1 MGSDTT
7 VTSDT
12 SMLTEEEESF
22 RCGDM
27 IDISR
32 YPRVKTKSA
41 VRTFAS
47 RDFNSSKTSC
57 DDKKKLSPKSLD
69 KKFKMMKKCG
79 IGKKQSRVGL
89 DDLDKSRRSC
99 GDFQDIIVH
108 YELYGKPIEMVYS
121 GVHDGH
127 LLGEGVTGL
136 VRQVTHRATGAQ
148 YAVKCLD
155 ISKIKTE
162 DQLQQLRQEIEIMC
176 RLDHPHIVRLEEVYE
191 SEDEIYLIQEL
202 CQGGDLFD
210 ALDSQEQG
218 VYTERECVALV
229 KQMLSSL
236 RYLHSKGI
244 VHRDLKLENFLFTT
258 SSEDSSFLHMID
270 FGLAKHFSSD
280 KAELHDHVGTPY
292 TVAPEVISSPSYDEK
307 CDVWAIGVLTFLL
320 LSGETPFGGDCQED
334 DLMEVRENIL
344 NAKYTFY
351 PDRWDGISAEAKDFI
366 SQLLVLNPNDRP
378 NPVQCQSH
386 PWLQKFNVKTD
397 NNNNN
402 NHIHTPSTLA
412 TSTKQCNGKNHKQ
425 NTLEQKLCDCHLNG
439 TGCNINPN
447 VVKSLMEFQEYSTMQ
462 RLLREVLSY
471 TLLPEQI
478 GELKQEFLKID
489 VQGTGEICY
498 SDFKRVLLSSSKDQS
513 EESMRQI
520 FNSLRIPQQVSP
532 TSNNCKEAEPTIH
545 WHEFIAAELSLCHV
559 DEHNIKRAFDRL
571 DYDHKGYITC
581 QNLKDLFCHGFNW
594 EHMWKDA
601 TKCAKCKN
609 PNQITYQEFLVLVKQ
624 PKVTPAPTLATTT
637 TNSSSASTASSTI
650 TRNATTPTKSSKKKL
665 HFISLKGLKCKLHLS
680 HRNNNDR

>member
-12 SMLTEEEESF
+12 SMLTAGEDSF
-22 RCGDM
+22 RCGNM

-47 RDFNSSKTSC
+47 RDFNSGKTSC
-57 DDKKKLSPKSLD
+57 DDKQKLSPKSSLD
-69 KKFKMMKKCG
+69 KKFKMSKKRG
-79 IGKKQSRVGL
+79 IGKKQSKVGL

-108 YELYGKPIEMVYS
+108 YELYGKPIEMVYD
-121 GVHDGH
+121 GVHDGP

-136 VRQVTHRATGAQ
+136 VRQVTHLATGAQ

-218 VYTERECVALV
+218 VYTERQCVALV

-244 VHRDLKLENFLFTT
+244 VHRDLKLENFLFTAST
-258 SSEDSSFLHMID
+258 EDSSNFLHMID
-270 FGLAKHFSSD
+270 FGLAKHFSSG

-292 TVAPEVISSPSYDEK
+292 TVAPEVISSPTYDEK

-344 NAKYTFY
+344 NANYTFY
-351 PDRWDGISAEAKDFI
+351 PDQWDGISTEAKDFI
-366 SQLLVLNPNDRP
+366 TQLLVLNPKDRP

-386 PWLQKFNVKTD
+386 PWLQKFNSE

-402 NHIHTPSTLA
+402 IETRSTIA
-412 TSTKQCNGKNHKQ
+412 TNSKQCDGKNH
-425 NTLEQKLCDCHLNG
+425 NTLEQKLYDCHLNEG
-439 TGCNINPN
+439 GCNINPH

-498 SDFKRVLLSSSKDQS
+498 SDFRRVLISSSKDQS

-532 TSNNCKEAEPTIH
+532 TSNNCKEDEPTIH

-571 DYDHKGYITC
+571 DYDHKGYITR
-581 QNLKDLFCHGFNW
+581 QNLQDLFCHGFNW

-601 TKCAKCKN
+601 TKCANCKN
-609 PNQITYQEFLVLVKQ
+609 PNQITYHEFLILVKQ
-624 PKVTPAPTLATTT
+624 PKVPPAPTSSATKTTTATTT
-637 TNSSSASTASSTI
+637 HSTTKSPTI
-650 TRNATTPTKSSKKKL
+650 TRSTTTPTKSSKKKF
-665 HFISLKGLKCKLHLS
+665 HFISLKGLKCKLHIS
-680 HRNNNDR
+680 HKN

>member
-1 MGSDTT
+1 
-7 VTSDT
+7 
-12 SMLTEEEESF
+12 MLTEEEESI
-22 RCGDM
+22 RSNDM
-27 IDISR
+27 IDIIR

-41 VRTFAS
+41 LRTFAS
-47 RDFNSSKTSC
+47 RDFNSSKKTSC
-57 DDKKKLSPKSLD
+57 DDKKKLSPKSSPSSPSSSSD

-79 IGKKQSRVGL
+79 MGKTKQSRVGL

-136 VRQVTHRATGAQ
+136 VRQVTHVATGAQ

-191 SEDEIYLIQEL
+191 NEDEIYLIQEL

-210 ALDSQEQG
+210 ALDNQEQG
-218 VYTERECVALV
+218 VYTEQQCVALV

-292 TVAPEVISSPSYDEK
+292 TVAPEVISSPTYDEK

-334 DLMEVRENIL
+334 DLMEVRQNIL
-344 NAKYTFY
+344 NANYAFY
-351 PDRWDGISAEAKDFI
+351 PDQWAGISAEAKDFI

-378 NPVQCQSH
+378 NPIQCQSH
-386 PWLQKFNVKTD
+386 PWLQKFN
-397 NNNNN
+397 
-402 NHIHTPSTLA
+402 ST
-412 TSTKQCNGKNHKQ
+412 NG
-425 NTLEQKLCDCHLNG
+425 NTHNSND
-439 TGCNINPN
+439 NPN
-447 VVKSLMEFQEYSTMQ
+447 VVQSLMEFQEYSTMQ

-489 VQGTGEICY
+489 VQGTGEICF

-513 EESMRQI
+513 EETMRQI

-532 TSNNCKEAEPTIH
+532 TSNNCKEGEPTIH

-594 EHMWKDA
+594 ELMWKDA
-601 TKCAKCKN
+601 TKCAKCKS
-609 PNQITYQEFLVLVKQ
+609 PTRITYQEFLVLVKQ
-624 PKVTPAPTLATTT
+624 PKVRPAPTLPTAT
-637 TNSSSASTASSTI
+637 TNSSSAPTVSPTI
-650 TRNATTPTKSSKKKL
+650 TRNATTPTKSSKKKF

-680 HRNNNDR
+680 HRNNNYR